1 MSKIYVTRNENQLV
15 FSTKPVQY
23 DSEFKTILSRPAFLA
38 FARWL
43 KQNVQ
48 EEDLKSEI
56 VIYGFLNRYKHDL
69 REDRV
74 RWLRCIKSIKDE
86 DLYRELGLKR
96 AASHCPSVQDRD
108 FAFEIPVYY
117 IEDFYQLLLLM
128 GYDEKKA
135 AEFTWAATCGYKS
148 YCRQNA
154 WKDQL
159 ISVSE
164 ELHEFAKLADGL
176 PSRNWIRKVFKHEW
190 TRFEEYQEQC
200 RVKEERERMKKGLF
214 WFIDRNADPPKFIT
228 VSADCDATGNALDST
243 VHFSSKSGAN
253 FNHAAEWQRLP
264 KEVTQGKPYNYYPR
278 GRVEV
283 RDGKVTI
290 FLNPVLNEERIVRAI
305 KDAFDLKEGGDIKS
319 IRVISDGSRH
329 YQCEEDQ

>member
-23 DSEFKTILSRPAFLA
+23 DSEFKTTLSRPAFLA

-128 GYDEKKA
+128 GYDEEKA
-135 AEFTWAATCGYKS
+135 AAGDNGKYSIEEVQKNVIRALKQVFDPEIPVNVYDLGLIYEVKVGEDRSVFIKMTMTSPTCPMADDVVNDVNNAVSDAPGVKS
-148 YCRQNA
+148 VQIELTFEPEWDESRM
-154 WKDQL
+154 
-159 ISVSE
+159 SE
-164 ELHEFAKLADGL
+164 EARLELGL
-176 PSRNWIRKVFKHEW
+176 
-190 TRFEEYQEQC
+190 
-200 RVKEERERMKKGLF
+200 M
-214 WFIDRNADPPKFIT
+214 
-228 VSADCDATGNALDST
+228 
-243 VHFSSKSGAN
+243 
-253 FNHAAEWQRLP
+253 
-264 KEVTQGKPYNYYPR
+264 
-278 GRVEV
+278 
-283 RDGKVTI
+283 
-290 FLNPVLNEERIVRAI
+290 
-305 KDAFDLKEGGDIKS
+305 
-319 IRVISDGSRH
+319 
-329 YQCEEDQ
+329 